1 MKFSMNGF
9 RRQLSGSCNQLKDIA
24 QRILNDDFYDDEDLV
39 EAVNEIITHSN
50 VLNCVYLDSDEN
62 FTDMSGIEVEHIELS
77 RSQSHEL

>member
-9 RRQLSGSCNQLKDIA
+9 RRQLSESCNQLKYIA

-39 EAVNEIITHSN
+39 EAVNEIIRHSN
-50 VLNCVYLDSDEN
+50 VLNCVYTDGDES
-62 FTDMSGIEVEHIELS
+62 FTDMSHVQIERIELS